1 MGLRCLLGHEYANR
15 EVEREREERGDEVVV
30 TYRTVETCDRCGERR
45 IVSENKEVRPVREP
59 TEDGVTTGLGGG
71 VTPDLDAADG
81 AETDH
86 GMPAGEGT
94 PADDGGAPASGGGPT
109 ADADQPTADA
119 EATTADQPTADAD
132 QPTADAEATAADAEA
147 TTADEATV
155 DADQPT
161 AAEEDDAII
170 LDDDTDDDGGVSA
183 DRTPGEWPDAD
194 DTAVAADG
202 DEGTTGVP
210 EADDGATVVE
220 GEGWPDPEGEDEGFD
235 ATPGDAAPEDATIDE
250 EVGPAVG
257 DPAATN
263 GTTEAAGG
271 AAAGKQFVAAQEVE
285 PVGDNRTTAAET
297 EFFCPNCGHARG
309 AGGSSMRAGDIC
321 PECHQGY
328 IAERER

>member
-59 TEDGVTTGLGGG
+59 TEEGVTTGLGGS

-81 AETDH
+81 AEPDQ
-86 GMPAGEGT
+86 GMPAEGT
-94 PADDGGAPASGGGPT
+94 PADDGVESASDAGPTPT
-109 ADADQPTADA
+109 ADEPAVDAETPTTDEATADA
-119 EATTADQPTADAD
+119 ETP
-132 QPTADAEATAADAEA
+132 TAAD
-147 TTADEATV
+147 
-155 DADQPT
+155 
-161 AAEEDDAII
+161 EDDAII

-194 DTAVAADG
+194 DTAAAADG
-202 DEGTTGVP
+202 EEETTGVP

-235 ATPGDAAPEDATIDE
+235 ATPGDAAPEDAAIDE

-257 DPAATN
+257 DAAATN
-263 GTTEAAGG
+263 GTTEATGG
-271 AAAGKQFVAAQEVE
+271 ATAGKQFVAAQEVE
-285 PVGDNRTTAAET
+285 PVGDDRTTAAET

>member
-1 MGLRCLLGHEYANR
+1 
-15 EVEREREERGDEVVV
+15 
-30 TYRTVETCDRCGERR
+30 
-45 IVSENKEVRPVREP
+45 
-59 TEDGVTTGLGGG
+59 
-71 VTPDLDAADG
+71 
-81 AETDH
+81 
-86 GMPAGEGT
+86 
-94 PADDGGAPASGGGPT
+94 
-109 ADADQPTADA
+109 
-119 EATTADQPTADAD
+119 
-132 QPTADAEATAADAEA
+132 
-147 TTADEATV
+147 
-155 DADQPT
+155 
-161 AAEEDDAII
+161 
-170 LDDDTDDDGGVSA
+170 VSA

-202 DEGTTGVP
+202 DEETTGVP

-220 GEGWPDPEGEDEGFD
+220 GEGWPDPEGEDEGWPDPEGEDEGFD

-257 DPAATN
+257 DPATTN